1 VNCPKISSVFV
12 RNEGQRVL
20 NRVDIALG
28 SAQISRNNI
37 PTLMSCT
44 VGMFHLLFLIT
55 HLAGGGSCFSYHLF
69 IFTYTLGIL
78 LFKNTSKEVLEC
90 VEVLI

>member
-1 VNCPKISSVFV
+1 MNCFKIARVFV
-12 RNEGQRVL
+12 RNEGERVL

-37 PTLMSCT
+37 PTLMFCT

-55 HLAGGGSCFSYHLF
+55 HLAG
-69 IFTYTLGIL
+69 
-78 LFKNTSKEVLEC
+78 
-90 VEVLI
+90 